1 MGTGSRKQ
9 QKKIVDA
16 AEKVKRGYFD
26 KGMAKMRML
35 FGSHQ
40 VLRSNEDND
49 NCSSSRRRRG
59 SGSRHVAE
67 SESDT
72 ESSPSGYGTETSD
85 SSSDTDIDAVVNEYR
100 EEASLPTTMRE
111 CSRSDLELKGP
122 NRATANVVLMATMV
136 LLLSFGLQFVILD
149 NVKSATM
156 VNAVILNLGI
166 CVAVFVLLLVI
177 SKQPA
182 DKERGRTDFTFIMP
196 LAPWTH
202 ALAMFLNLSLMAR
215 VLHSAWLEMILWI
228 ALGCFVYFCYGIN
241 HSRALTDPSHP
252 PNSRGGRNFRRE
264 RPNTLMLS
272 PVPISS
278 IPTDVSSSA
287 AAANYTPTFDLT
299 TLSNSKTSEERS
311 SIVKSK
317 RQFSHQPLLEK

>member
-1 MGTGSRKQ
+1 MRNSKKQ

-16 AEKVKRGYFD
+16 AEKVKRGYLD

-40 VLRSNEDND
+40 VLRSNEDNES
-49 NCSSSRRRRG
+49 CSSSSRRR
-59 SGSRHVAE
+59 GSRDGISAAAD

-196 LAPWTH
+196 LAPWSH

-215 VLHSAWLEMILWI
+215 VLHSAYIEMILWI
-228 ALGCFVYFCYGIN
+228 ALGCIVYFCYGIN
-241 HSRALTDPSHP
+241 HSKALTDPSHP
-252 PNSRGGRNFRRE
+252 PSHSFRRE

-278 IPTDVSSSA
+278 IPTDVSTSA
-287 AAANYTPTFDLT
+287 AGANYTPTFDLT
-299 TLSNSKTSEERS
+299 TLSNNTTSEERS

-317 RQFSHQPLLEK
+317 